1 MTSIDDQLTER
12 ANPWVKAVLWCVD
25 DDRMSVVLQFNP
37 ASVTLGRSPGF
48 SSEARM
54 QGASKKKGSG
64 DPTPRLQFDIDR
76 IDKDSDWDFI
86 PTRARANAILPDVV
100 ESDVGFGR
108 TPGNYGK
115 LSSSGGHNDSLSM
128 SVVFDTTES
137 DSALKGL
144 GVNPFFPDMLPA
156 YSKSVL
162 EDVEKLYN
170 LTKPILAPD
179 LGLGKKRVERPPI
192 VVFLWDKLRFS
203 GAITAFSV
211 GVSAFDKVGV
221 ARRATVELGLSGR
234 AYMQATSGKE
244 VTDDVSPVK
253 SVGFALNTLETS
265 SVMPSMLPVRRIRFT

>member
-1 MTSIDDQLTER
+1 MTSMTDQLTER
-12 ANPWVKAVLWCVD
+12 TNPWVKAVLWCVD

-37 ASVTLGRSPGF
+37 DKVLLGRNPGF
-48 SSEARM
+48 NSEAKI
-54 QGASKKKGSG
+54 QGASKKKG
-64 DPTPRLQFDIDR
+64 PENPNPRLQFDIDATNWE
-76 IDKDSDWDFI
+76 SI
-86 PTRARANAILPDVV
+86 PTRARANGILPDVV

-115 LSSSGGHNDSLSM
+115 LSSSGGHNDRLNM
-128 SVVFDTTES
+128 SVIFDTTES
-137 DSALKGL
+137 DSVLKGL
-144 GVNPFFPDMLPA
+144 GVNPFFPDFLPA

-203 GAITAFSV
+203 GAITSFNV

-221 ARRATVELGLSGR
+221 ARRATVDLEISGR

-253 SVGFALNTLETS
+253 SVGFALNALITS
-265 SVMPSMLPVRRIRFT
+265 SVMPSMLTMRRIRFT

>member
-37 ASVTLGRSPGF
+37 ASVTLGRNPGF
-48 SSEARM
+48 NSEARM
-54 QGASKKKGSG
+54 QGASKNNGAEN
-64 DPTPRLQFDIDR
+64 PEPRVRFDID
-76 IDKDSDWDFI
+76 DETDWLFI
-86 PTRARANAILPDVV
+86 PTRARAKATLPDVV

-115 LSSSGGHNDSLSM
+115 LSSSGGQNDSLSM
-128 SVVFDTTES
+128 SVIFDTTES
-137 DSALKGL
+137 DSVLKGL
-144 GVNPFFPDMLPA
+144 GVNPLFPDFLPA

-203 GAITAFSV
+203 GAITSFNV
-211 GVSAFDKVGV
+211 VVSAFDKVGV
-221 ARRATVELGLSGR
+221 ARRANVELGLSGR

-253 SVGFALNTLETS
+253 SVGFALNKLETS
-265 SVMPSMLPVRRIRFT
+265 RVMPSMLPVRRIRFT